1 MLLYLLIYS
10 IIHTIRYG
18 LEYSSIYRTS
28 DNCNHRYYCIV
39 KVPFQRIIR
48 CTGNH
53 GTWYFKT
60 IPYAAQ
66 VDHLVITTLD
76 SVIKPFHSEIP

>member
-53 GTWYFKT
+53 GT
-60 IPYAAQ
+60 
-66 VDHLVITTLD
+66 
-76 SVIKPFHSEIP
+76 